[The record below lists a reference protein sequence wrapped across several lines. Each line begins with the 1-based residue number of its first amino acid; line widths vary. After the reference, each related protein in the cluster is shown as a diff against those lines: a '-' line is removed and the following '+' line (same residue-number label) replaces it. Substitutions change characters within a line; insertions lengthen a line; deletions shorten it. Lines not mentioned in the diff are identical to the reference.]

1 MLLNYYSLIKLT
13 KELQHLVGLGIID
26 VFTQEKDSVIIEF
39 DSEEEVFLDF
49 STDNKYSSCFIR
61 TDFKRAGKNTVNLFP
76 ELVGEIVQKIELLDF
91 DRTIEITLINSILY
105 LQLFGRGS
113 SNLILTKNNYQ
124 ILDSLENSKELI
136 GTDFDKKQNILVLNN
151 DETVFNSLAKL
162 PFIMGNKLA
171 NEFIFRN
178 NIDKNILIK
187 DLKIDINKLVNEF
200 IYLILK
206 DTNYLYFTDNR
217 YLFSPIELKSLNNA
231 KLIQTYNSLSD
242 GIKWAKIK
250 SMNDDKINEEK
261 KGISRLID
269 NELKKRKAKYKQS
282 SNFHSLIKLA
292 NDYRLYGDILMST
305 ANPKSSSG
313 DKLETVDWEGNPI
326 IIPLDPKM
334 NILDN
339 ANKYYSKA
347 RKTQKDAKIKEQDL
361 PEVKLKLDLYLNIQ
375 EEYESVLNLKDIKEF
390 KQKYAKELNFKIDK
404 KMEQESKFRQ
414 FEYEGYQ
421 IFVGKS
427 ASNNDE
433 LTMKFARPNDIWL
446 HARGVPGSHTVIKI
460 NPKDKLKKEVLEV
473 AAALAAYY
481 SQSRKAGLVPVIYTE
496 KKYVRKPKGANAGSV
511 LVQKE
516 NVIMVKPISPE
527 ELFG

>member
-13 KELQHLVGLGIID
+13 KELQQLVGLGIID

-49 STDNKYSSCFIR
+49 STDNKYSACFIR

-76 ELVGEIVQKIELLDF
+76 ELVGEIIQKIELLDF

-136 GTDFDKKQNILVLNN
+136 GTEFNKKQNVLVLNN

-178 NIDKNILIK
+178 KLDKNILIK
-187 DLKIDINKLVNEF
+187 DLDVEINNLVNDF
-200 IYLILK
+200 ISMILK
-206 DTNYLYFTDNR
+206 DTNYLYFVDNR
-217 YLFSPIELKSLNNA
+217 YLFSPIELKSLESG

-250 SMNDDKINEEK
+250 SMNDDRINEEK
-261 KGISRLID
+261 KGIGKLID
-269 NELKKRKAKYKQS
+269 RELKKYKAQFKQAN
-282 SNFHSLIKLA
+282 NFATILKIA
-292 NDYRLYGDILMST
+292 EDYRLYGDILMSNL
-305 ANPKSSSG
+305 NPKSSPG
-313 DKLETVDWEGNPI
+313 DKLETNDWEGNPI
-326 IIPLDPKM
+326 IIPLDKKM
-334 NILDN
+334 NIIDN
-339 ANKYYSKA
+339 ANRYYTKA
-347 RKTQKDAKIKEQDL
+347 RKTQKDAKIKEGEI
-361 PEVKLKLDLYLNIQ
+361 PEIKTKLDMYLEIKENFD
-375 EEYESVLNLKDIKEF
+375 NAKTLKDIKEF
-390 KQKYAKELNFKIDK
+390 KQNFAKELNLKIDK

-421 IFVGKS
+421 FFVGKS

-460 NPKDKLKKEVLEV
+460 HSKDKLKKEVLEV